1 MPTIDFCRA
10 EQLRCAANYEDAGA
24 RLGMNDWFAEE
35 ILMEIEDL
43 KRDFARL
50 TWLIAEALEGRHHL
64 ARAGVDQHSVR
75 AYVDYH
81 MAPANA
87 DAERARW
94 CEQKKAEVVWCTTS
108 QQWIVAWCEEA
119 YMLRHVGDLDRNTA
133 IDKAR
138 GVVK

>member
-1 MPTIDFCRA
+1 MTIDFCRA

-43 KRDFARL
+43 KRDSARL
-50 TWLIAEALEGRHHL
+50 TWLIEEALEGRHHL

-75 AYVDYH
+75 AYVDH
-81 MAPANA
+81 FMAPANA

-94 CEQKKAEVVWCTTS
+94 CEKMKAQVHWEGHIERWAVYYHSGTVS
-108 QQWIVAWCEEA
+108 HL
-119 YMLRHVGDLDRNTA
+119 YRDSDRITA
-133 IDKAR
+133 ID
-138 GVVK
+138 